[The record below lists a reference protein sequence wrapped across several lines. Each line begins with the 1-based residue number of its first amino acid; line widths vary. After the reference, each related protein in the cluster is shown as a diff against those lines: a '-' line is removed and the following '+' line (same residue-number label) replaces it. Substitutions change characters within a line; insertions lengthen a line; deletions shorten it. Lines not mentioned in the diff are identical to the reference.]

1 MKKIK
6 MYGNFDI
13 REELERFRNEVI
25 KKHPN
30 LSKEVEELE
39 KSSSWDKLSKAL
51 ALKEILLKTR
61 IDPDE
66 LNSKYLISKLNK
78 ILLEQ
83 SPTSQTSPNGDF
95 SKEKEHNISLK
106 DNSLEL
112 SQMSNDTS
120 LNNNI
125 KSNFGN
131 PLQARFNK

>member
-1 MKKIK
+1 

>member
-125 KSNFGN
+125 KSNLNGVQ
-131 PLQARFNK
+131 LRWLR